1 VSRPDKTLAK
11 VLGGMSDENIPFDD
25 LCRMLTYLGFAG
37 RIRGSHHVYFRKG
50 FAAVNVQP
58 NGRMAKNYQVR
69 QVREALKNGGL

>member
-25 LCRMLTYLGFAG
+25 LCRMLTHLGFAG

-50 FAAVNVQP
+50 TFSPTDEWQKTT
-58 NGRMAKNYQVR
+58 RSDR
-69 QVREALKNGGL
+69 SERL